1 MTSVSEAIFCLR
13 QKSWKP
19 ECALSFNMGWR
30 IKFTNIHQPML
41 KLKTHSGLEYFD
53 SDMSNSTN
61 TVLYFDWRTVIYIYI
76 CGQCRTQF
84 MLPNSSIIHQH
95 VLLRRESQSY

>member
-1 MTSVSEAIFCLR
+1 
-13 QKSWKP
+13 
-19 ECALSFNMGWR
+19 MGWR

-41 KLKTHSGLEYFD
+41 KLKTYSGLEYFD

-76 CGQCRTQF
+76 CVQCRTQF

>member
-53 SDMSNSTN
+53 SDMSNISHIAFIPLIK
-61 TVLYFDWRTVIYIYI
+61 LYSNMTTFSR
-76 CGQCRTQF
+76 F
-84 MLPNSSIIHQH
+84 ANK
-95 VLLRRESQSY
+95 